1 MNGNAKR
8 GFNRLFLVLT
18 FGWAICWAVLYPL
31 QRQWEGQHE
40 ALMQYRR
47 DIKNCDQLVVE
58 RPEWDLTKNC
68 FERAMT
74 NWQNALKFYSFKTFW
89 MFPVVLWRLFV
100 PLIVLPPPIVYGLVA
115 VVVWIRRGFQARA
128 SEVSDTTLR

>member
-1 MNGNAKR
+1 MSGSAKR
-8 GFNRLFLVLT
+8 GFNRLFLVLM

-68 FERAMT
+68 YERAMT
-74 NWQNALKFYSFKTFW
+74 NWQNTLEFYSFKNFW

-100 PLIVLPPPIVYGLVA
+100 PLIVLPPLAVYGLA
-115 VVVWIRRGFQARA
+115 ALGMWIWRGFNP
-128 SEVSDTTLR
+128 

>member
-31 QRQWEGQHE
+31 QRQWEGQHQ

-58 RPEWDLTKNC
+58 RPGWDLTKNC
-68 FERAMT
+68 YERAMT
-74 NWQNALKFYSFKTFW
+74 NWQNTLEFYSFKNFW
-89 MFPVVLWRLFV
+89 TFPVVLWRLFV
-100 PLIVLPPPIVYGLVA
+100 PLIVLPPLAVYGLA
-115 VVVWIRRGFQARA
+115 ALSVWIWRGFNP
-128 SEVSDTTLR
+128 

>member
-31 QRQWEGQHE
+31 QRQWEGQHQ

-58 RPEWDLTKNC
+58 RPGWDLTKNC
-68 FERAMT
+68 YERAMT
-74 NWQNALKFYSFKTFW
+74 NWQNTLEFYSFKNFW
-89 MFPVVLWRLFV
+89 IFPVVLWRLFV
-100 PLIVLPPPIVYGLVA
+100 PLIVLPPLAVYGLA
-115 VVVWIRRGFQARA
+115 ALGVWIWRGFNP
-128 SEVSDTTLR
+128 